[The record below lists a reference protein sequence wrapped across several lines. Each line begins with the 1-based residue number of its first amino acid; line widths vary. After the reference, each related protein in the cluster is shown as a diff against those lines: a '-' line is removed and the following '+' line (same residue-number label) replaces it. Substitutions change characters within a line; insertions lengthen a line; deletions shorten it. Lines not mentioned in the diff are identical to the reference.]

1 MNMNKNPNPN
11 FFNFGQKDRDAYLNR
26 KAPRLEVLEVNTT
39 ELDIKRQN
47 ELVAKSNKKKV
58 EFNYYDLYTDF
69 NEKKD
74 NKDIIHKLD
83 KAPFLFTNE
92 HRKKYF
98 QRYTD
103 LKQCEEVDCYDA
115 NNAELVKEAF
125 FLAENI
131 EIIQNAIIRN
141 IAKKSKYIISRQK
154 EEDITIIMNGIY
166 HDYARHLPYNLK
178 EQVLELN
185 ERVINFVTPWILN
198 EVEAYIN
205 YLVDADTPLSPPK
218 LPINVAKQ
226 RKESLPSVLPR

>member
-1 MNMNKNPNPN
+1 MNMNKNPNQN
-11 FFNFGQKDRDAYLNR
+11 FFNFGQNDRDAYLNR

-92 HRKKYF
+92 HRQKYF

-103 LKQCEEVDCYDA
+103 LKQCAEVDCYDA

-125 FLAENI
+125 FLTENI

-141 IAKKSKYIISRQK
+141 VAKKSKYIISRQK

-166 HDYARHLPYNLK
+166 HDFARHLPYNLK

-226 RKESLPSVLPR
+226 RKESLPSVIPR

>member
-1 MNMNKNPNPN
+1 MNKNPNKN
-11 FFNFGQKDRDAYLNR
+11 YFNFGQTDRDWNNR
-26 KAPRLEVLEVNTT
+26 EPPRLEVLEINTT

-47 ELVAKSNKKKV
+47 ELIAKNNKKKI
-58 EFNYYDLYTDF
+58 EFNYYDLYKDF

-74 NKDIIHKLD
+74 KKDIIHKLD

-92 HRKKYF
+92 HRQKYF

-103 LKQCEEVDCYDA
+103 LKQCVEVDCYDA

-125 FLAENI
+125 FLIENI

-141 IAKKSKYIISRQK
+141 VAKKSKYIISRQK

-198 EVEAYIN
+198 EVDAYIN
-205 YLVDADTPLSPPK
+205 YLVDANTPLTPPE
-218 LPINVAKQ
+218 LPMSIAKQ
-226 RKESLPSVLPR
+226 RKETLPSYLPR

>member
-1 MNMNKNPNPN
+1 MNKNPNQN
-11 FFNFGQKDRDAYLNR
+11 FFNFGQNDRDAYLNR

-47 ELVAKSNKKKV
+47 ELVAKGNKKKV

-92 HRKKYF
+92 HKQKYF

-103 LKQCEEVDCYDA
+103 LKQCAEVDCLDA

-125 FLAENI
+125 FLTENI

-141 IAKKSKYIISRQK
+141 VAKKSKYIISRQK

-226 RKESLPSVLPR
+226 RKESLPSVIPR